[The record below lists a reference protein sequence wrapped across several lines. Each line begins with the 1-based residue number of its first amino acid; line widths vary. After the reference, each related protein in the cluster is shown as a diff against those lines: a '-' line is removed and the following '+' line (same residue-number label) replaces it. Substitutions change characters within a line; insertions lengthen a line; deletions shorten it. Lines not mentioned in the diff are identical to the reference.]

1 MTELLERLIEAVRK
15 GYWEASEETVQALVE
30 KYLEIIEN
38 NDVYTPNEKF
48 KTFLE
53 NKATGFGLDIS
64 VLQALNERQANP
76 EVLESS
82 ASAKQSVKVE
92 GVKLE
97 KQPEQEMKEED
108 DDMTI
113 IWITMALLGVLIIGF
128 FYELLTHR
136 KGVPAT

>member
-53 NKATGFGLDIS
+53 NKATGVTQHPIFSSFSVGLI
-64 VLQALNERQANP
+64 RQ
-76 EVLESS
+76 
-82 ASAKQSVKVE
+82 
-92 GVKLE
+92 
-97 KQPEQEMKEED
+97 
-108 DDMTI
+108 
-113 IWITMALLGVLIIGF
+113 
-128 FYELLTHR
+128 
-136 KGVPAT
+136 